1 MTTYVD
7 SSALVPVYVP
17 ERFSRA
23 ARSAVRAAGQIPF
36 TALHQI
42 EVLNAFEL
50 LVGRKQI
57 TRDECRAIQA
67 QLRADV
73 DDHRLMSVSL
83 DPDRVFV
90 DACELSR
97 LHAAKHL
104 AHSLDLLHVAAAHLA
119 LCTTFVSAD
128 NRQLAIAKASGLAT
142 IDIKRRT
149 RRPRP

>member
-1 MTTYVD
+1 VKTYVD

-17 ERFSRA
+17 ERFSSA
-23 ARSAVRAAGQIPF
+23 ARSAVRAAGQMPF

-50 LVGRKQI
+50 LVGRKHI

-67 QLRADV
+67 QLRTDV
-73 DDHRLMSVSL
+73 EEQRLMSMSL
-83 DPDRVFV
+83 DLDRMFA

-97 LHAAKHL
+97 LYTAKHL
-104 AHSLDLLHVAAAHLA
+104 ARSLDLLHVAAAHLA

-128 NRQLAIAKASGLAT
+128 DRQLTVAKASGLAT

-149 RRPRP
+149 RRPSP